1 MDANALELG
10 WEKLRCSGRLS
21 NWKKG
26 PSRAN
31 LAAKV
36 FVEICFFT
44 YFHGELS
51 GSFIRGHKDIERPL
65 EVKLICRVR
74 AL

>member
-36 FVEICFFT
+36 FVEICV
-44 YFHGELS
+44 LPISMVNCLVASS
-51 GSFIRGHKDIERPL
+51 GGTKT
-65 EVKLICRVR
+65 
-74 AL
+74 